1 MVLILLML
9 TYLDWS
15 FFITLTKP
23 SKHEVWRLSIIF
35 KFNVFKLCLVNW
47 MGMSFLIILL
57 LLCSSYFQVLCLSPQ
72 TLFIEKNNDALHASL
87 EFLIQDSSNKMLK
100 AMFEGIQV
108 SSGKLNFI
116 SVGSKFRS
124 QLQTLMEKLKST
136 VSPVV
141 SHCLLKTNF
150 SQILLL
156 HQGQCKESH
165 IHHQSLDNWQQ
176 IQWIVL
182 EIV

>member
-1 MVLILLML
+1 MGIVNNTERLHFNTKTNSTLLRLIRLLNYAL
-9 TYLDWS
+9 WTGCARV
-15 FFITLTKP
+15 
-23 SKHEVWRLSIIF
+23 VWWYCYVQ
-35 KFNVFKLCLVNW
+35 VF
-47 MGMSFLIILL
+47 
-57 LLCSSYFQVLCLSPQ
+57 CLSQQ

-100 AMFEGIQV
+100 TMFEGIQV

-141 SHCLLKTNF
+141 SSLFVEKQFFEKFRCRVNARNQMFIKVRKLITN
-150 SQILLL
+150 LM
-156 HQGQCKESH
+156 HA
-165 IHHQSLDNWQQ
+165 
-176 IQWIVL
+176 
-182 EIV
+182 

>member
-23 SKHEVWRLSIIF
+23 SKHEVWGLSIIF
-35 KFNVFKLCLVNW
+35 KFNVFKLCFVNW

-57 LLCSSYFQVLCLSPQ
+57 CSSYFQVLCPSPQ

-150 SQILLL
+150 SEILLL
-156 HQGQCKESH
+156 GQCKESN

>member
-1 MVLILLML
+1 MNRMC
-9 TYLDWS
+9 TS
-15 FFITLTKP
+15 
-23 SKHEVWRLSIIF
+23 
-35 KFNVFKLCLVNW
+35 CW
-47 MGMSFLIILL
+47 MILL
-57 LLCSSYFQVLCLSPQ
+57 LSRFLNLSQQ

-100 AMFEGIQV
+100 TMFEGIQV

-141 SHCLLKTNF
+141 SSLFVENQFFEKFRCWVNARNQMFIKVRKSITN
-150 SQILLL
+150 LM
-156 HQGQCKESH
+156 HA
-165 IHHQSLDNWQQ
+165 
-176 IQWIVL
+176 
-182 EIV
+182 